1 MMKNFFKILCL
12 LTITVSLS
20 GCLYPEKQK
29 MQNQLPYKEQI
40 QSVQSAVDQFQ
51 KDEGGI
57 LPIVTK
63 DAETPIYQK
72 YVIKFS
78 KISPRYMAEPPDNAY
93 ESGGVFQYILVDVE
107 KNPTVKLLD
116 VRMAQKIQ
124 DVSLRLT
131 AYQQNNGYPPFKERL
146 SDDVFT
152 LDHEKMGLKEAPTVT
167 SPFSQRDLHLVV
179 DGRGNIFVDY
189 TPDLIDVLKTN
200 EAKFKPGDDIRELLV
215 QSSEFVPAY
224 SLPYTIDAKTKNP
237 IFLEK

>member
-1 MMKNFFKILCL
+1 MKNFFKILCV
-12 LTITVSLS
+12 LTISVALS

-29 MQNQLPYKEQI
+29 MQNQLPYKEQM

-78 KISPRYMAEPPDNAY
+78 KISPRYMAESPENAY
-93 ESGGVFQYILVDVE
+93 ESGGIFQYVLVDVE
-107 KNPTVKLLD
+107 NDPTVKLLD

-124 DVSLRLT
+124 EVSLRLT
-131 AYQQNNGYPPFKERL
+131 AYQQSNGYPPFKERL
-146 SDDVFT
+146 SDNVFT

-167 SPFSQRDLHLVV
+167 SPFSQRDLYLVV
-179 DGRGNIFVDY
+179 DGQGNIFVDY
-189 TPDLIDVLKTN
+189 TPDLLEALKGH
-200 EAKFKPGDDIRELLV
+200 EAEIKPGDDIRELLV
-215 QSSEFVPAY
+215 QNSEFVPAY
-224 SLPYTIDAKTKNP
+224 SLPYTIDAKTNNP
-237 IFLEK
+237 VFLTK